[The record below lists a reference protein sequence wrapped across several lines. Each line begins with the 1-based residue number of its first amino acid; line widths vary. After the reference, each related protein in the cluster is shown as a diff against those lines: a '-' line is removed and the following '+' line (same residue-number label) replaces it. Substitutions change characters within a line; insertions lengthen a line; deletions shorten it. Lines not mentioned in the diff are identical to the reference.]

1 MSETREELKRRIF
14 RKIDKVFENHL
25 DNVEISDTEEENLYC
40 KKAFIDD
47 DAPDGECPEP
57 QEMASFDHCPT
68 RTLTIEIS
76 YVPED
81 GEEEASEEP

>member
-1 MSETREELKRRIF
+1 MAETREQVKARII
-14 RKIDKVFENHL
+14 RKLDEIFENHL

-47 DAPDGECPEP
+47 DEPDGECPEP

-68 RTLTIEIS
+68 RTLKIEIA
-76 YVPED
+76 YVRKE
-81 GEEEASEEP
+81 